1 MMEAKII
8 WNGVMQFTGSAD
20 SGFSIP
26 LDASPDHG
34 GQNGGFQPLELLLVG
49 LAGCTGMDVI
59 SILQK
64 KKANVTAFEVRVNA
78 ERAEEHPKVF
88 TRLLVEYVVTGKDIK
103 LEDVERSVQLSETKY
118 CPAEAMLRKVAI
130 IESKITIIQE

>member
-1 MMEAKII
+1 MEAKII
-8 WNGVMQFTGSAD
+8 WNGAMQFTGSAD

-64 KKANVTAFEVRVNA
+64 KKANVTAFEVRVTA
-78 ERAEEHPKVF
+78 ERAEEHPRVF

-118 CPAEAMLRKVAI
+118 CPAEAMLRKAAI
-130 IESKITIIQE
+130 IDSKITIIQE

>member
-1 MMEAKII
+1 MEAKIT
-8 WNGVMQFTGSAD
+8 WNGAMQFTGSAD
-20 SGFSIP
+20 SGFQIP

-49 LAGCTGMDVI
+49 LVGCTGMDVI

-64 KKANVTAFEVRVNA
+64 KKANVSAFEVRVTA
-78 ERAEEHPKVF
+78 ERAEEHPRVF
-88 TRLLVEYVVTGKDIK
+88 THLHVEYIVTGKDIK

-118 CPAEAMLRKVAI
+118 CPAEAMLRKAATI
-130 IESKITIIQE
+130 DSKITIIQE

>member
-1 MMEAKII
+1 MEAKII

-88 TRLLVEYVVTGKDIK
+88 TRLLVEYIVTGKDIK

-118 CPAEAMLRKVAI
+118 CPAEAMLRKVAT

>member
-1 MMEAKII
+1 MEAKIT
-8 WNGVMQFTGSAD
+8 WNGAMQFTGSAD
-20 SGFSIP
+20 SGFNIP
-26 LDASPDHG
+26 LDASNGHG
-34 GQNGGFQPLELLLVG
+34 GQNGGFQPLELFLVG

-64 KKANVTAFEVRVNA
+64 KKANVSAFEVRVTA

-88 TRLLVEYVVTGKDIK
+88 TRLQVEYIVTGKEIK

-118 CPAEAMLRKVAI
+118 CPAEAMLRKAAA

>member
-1 MMEAKII
+1 MEAKII
-8 WNGVMQFTGSAD
+8 WNGAMQFTGNAD
-20 SGFSIP
+20 SGFRIP

-64 KKANVTAFEVRVNA
+64 KKANVTAFEVRVTA
-78 ERAEEHPKVF
+78 ERAEEHPRVF

-118 CPAEAMLRKVAI
+118 CPAEAMLRKAAI
-130 IESKITIIQE
+130 IDSKITIIQE